1 MSASPDN
8 KIIARTMATAF
19 GVKSTVQKYWDDNHE
34 LNVDVLTCPN
44 PVDAK
49 RVSYGTIGLS
59 DHPLLLDGK
68 EFPLRVEVAGAAFQE
83 FDFFPNLL
91 STIAFHTVRSGWF
104 CSPGAVLQGAITMYN
119 PSLSV
124 KHLLFT
130 SPSLWEDN
138 LETVELETKK
148 VTWLMAVPISEE
160 ERAYLIQHGSE
171 ALEELL
177 EENEVDVYDL
187 RRKSVV

>member
-1 MSASPDN
+1 MSASSDN

-19 GVKSTVQKYWDDNHE
+19 GIKPTVQRYWDDNHE

-44 PVDAK
+44 PLDTN
-49 RVSYGTIGLS
+49 RMNYGTIGLS
-59 DHPLLLDGK
+59 DHPLVLDGK
-68 EFPLRVEVAGAAFQE
+68 EFSLRVEVAGAAFEE
-83 FDFFPNLL
+83 FEFFPNML
-91 STIAFHTVRSGWF
+91 STIAFYTVRNEWF
-104 CSPGAVLQGAITMYN
+104 CSPGAVLQGAISMYDD
-119 PSLSV
+119 SLSV

-130 SPSLWEDN
+130 PPFLWEDN

-160 ERAYLIQHGSE
+160 ERTYCVEHGSE

-177 EENEVDVYDL
+177 EKNEIDICDL